1 MVDLIPNG
9 RNIAVT
15 DANKIDYIRLISH
28 HRLTSAIRAQ
38 IDNFLEVETREW
50 TGFCLYYRLI
60 NYFSN
65 AESEF
70 DAN

>member
-28 HRLTSAIRAQ
+28 HRLTSAIRSQ
-38 IDNFLEVETREW
+38 IDNFLEVSLVLYDWVMMVTRL
-50 TGFCLYYRLI
+50 CLFI
-60 NYFSN
+60 
-65 AESEF
+65 
-70 DAN
+70 